1 MDTTIQK
8 QVTDHYKGFAKNDLP
23 DSGERSE
30 FQTGAVR
37 DASYG
42 KGIPSAIPTRAL
54 IKLAKRFEDGAAK
67 YNRDNWKQGIPISR
81 YVDSLYRHLWAFM
94 EGDETE
100 DHLGAVIWNA
110 VCLSETVDMVANDE
124 IPYEL
129 YDI

>member
-1 MDTTIQK
+1 MDTIQK
-8 QVTDHYKGFAKNDLP
+8 QVTDYYKGFAKNDLP

-30 FQTGAVR
+30 FATGAVR

-42 KGIPSAIPTRAL
+42 KGIPSAIPPRAL

-67 YNRDNWKQGIPISR
+67 YKRDNWKQGIPISR

-94 EGDETE
+94 EGDHTE
-100 DHLGAVIWNA
+100 DHLGAIIWNA
-110 VCLSETVDMVANDE
+110 VCLSETYDMIENESLCDT
-124 IPYEL
+124 L

>member
-1 MDTTIQK
+1 MDTIQK
-8 QVTDHYKGFAKNDLP
+8 QVTDYYKGFAKNDLP

-30 FQTGAVR
+30 FATGAVR

-42 KGIPSAIPTRAL
+42 KGIPSAIPPRAL

-67 YNRDNWKQGIPISR
+67 YKRDNWKQGIPISR

-94 EGDETE
+94 EGDESE

-110 VCLSETVDMVANDE
+110 VCLSETYDMVANDE
-124 IPYEL
+124 IAYEL